1 VDDAE
6 KFWSDFEAQ
15 TNEQV
20 AARSMG
26 IWHENGEEDGP
37 WGLLVLTDKSFRFKH
52 MPSDKLI
59 LGLFRA
65 PEGKG
70 AKREIVDI
78 VVPLDQISA
87 VSEASKGW
95 LSRLFG
101 SPFRRFTVTWR
112 ATPDAEPQAESFSVD
127 PSVGLV
133 EKLALSLPR

>member
-15 TNEQV
+15 TNEKV
-20 AARSMG
+20 ASRAMG

-70 AKREIVDI
+70 PKREIVDI
-78 VVPLDQISA
+78 VVPLDQISE
-87 VSEASKGW
+87 VSEGAKGW

-112 ATPDAEPQAESFSVD
+112 ATPQAEPQAESFSVD
-127 PSVGLV
+127 PSAGLV

>member
-1 VDDAE
+1 VDDAA

-15 TNEQV
+15 THEKV
-20 AARSMG
+20 VARSMG
-26 IWHENGEEDGP
+26 IWNENGEENGP
-37 WGLLVLTDKSFRFKH
+37 WGLIILTDASFRFKH

-65 PEGKG
+65 PDGKG
-70 AKREIVDI
+70 PKRELVDI
-78 VVPLDQISA
+78 VVPLDRISS

-112 ATPDAEPQAESFSVD
+112 ASPDAEPQAECFSVD
-127 PSVGLV
+127 PSAGLV
-133 EKLALSLPR
+133 EKLALALPR